1 MEMKKIWILG
11 ILLVLLLG
19 SGIVYRSVKS
29 RELSIGSKMPNI
41 EVRNNESTV
50 NLKQMNG
57 RYVLVDFWSA
67 ADGKSR
73 LKSNQYNALG
83 IEKND
88 HVERVSVNFD
98 RSENLFK
105 EIVSRDRLDPS
116 SQFHVNDSQA
126 EKLIRRFGLDDG
138 FKSYLIG
145 PDGRIESVNPDP
157 AYLARKFH
165 S

>member
-19 SGIVYRSVKS
+19 SGMAYRKLESKD
-29 RELSIGSKMPNI
+29 LSIGSKMPNI
-41 EVRNNESTV
+41 ELRNQEVTV
-50 NLKQMNG
+50 NLKNLNG

-67 ADGKSR
+67 ADGSSR
-73 LKSNQYNALG
+73 LKSNQYNAL
-83 IEKND
+83 ELEQND
-88 HVERVSVNFD
+88 RIERVSVNFD
-98 RSENLFK
+98 RSESLFK
-105 EIVSRDRLDPS
+105 EIVNRDGLNPS
-116 SQFHVNDSQA
+116 SQFHVNDRQA
-126 EKLIRRFGLDDG
+126 EKMLKRFGLKDG

-157 AYLARKFH
+157 SYLTHRFN